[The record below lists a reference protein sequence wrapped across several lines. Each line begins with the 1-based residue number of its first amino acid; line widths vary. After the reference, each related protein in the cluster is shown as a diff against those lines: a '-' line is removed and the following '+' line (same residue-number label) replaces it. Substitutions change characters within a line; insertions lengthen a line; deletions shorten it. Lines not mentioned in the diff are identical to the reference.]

1 MSRADWP
8 SIIEVTLGSVDGREA
23 TYTALTFLGESKA
36 IAMATETHL
45 QWRRWPV
52 YSAMTRVI
60 GPAPRNAD
68 GTVGEGPPGVLE
80 DRMEF

>member
-1 MSRADWP
+1 M
-8 SIIEVTLGSVDGREA
+8 IEVTLRSVDGQEWI
-23 TYTALTFLGESKA
+23 YTALTFLGEPKA
-36 IAMATETHL
+36 IAMATEVHVR
-45 QWRRWPV
+45 WGRWPI
-52 YSAMTRVI
+52 YSASAKVI